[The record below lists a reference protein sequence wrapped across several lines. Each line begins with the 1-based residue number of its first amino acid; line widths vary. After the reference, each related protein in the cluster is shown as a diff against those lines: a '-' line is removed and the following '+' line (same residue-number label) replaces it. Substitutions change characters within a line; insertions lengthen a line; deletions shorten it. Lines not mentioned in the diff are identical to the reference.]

1 MRRALVIFLILLFP
15 LNVLALSMS
24 VSAIGQAG
32 ATEHV
37 NPAPAA
43 DPVADA
49 DATGHQS
56 IGDLDPD
63 EPPGGTDFHDLVHEE
78 GRVQPAALPDSSIA
92 SRLPSRRGRE
102 PFPPIKPPP
111 VQ

>member
-43 DPVADA
+43 DAVA